1 MKKIILLLLFGLLA
15 LSACGREMWLKGEV
29 IGRETDENGNLTAIV
44 TETET
49 HGIVRFLIA
58 EDTVVDQ
65 LNGEVTIEDF
75 LEMTLYILLFPST
88 PMPIQRHSRPMK
100 EKKAH

>member
-1 MKKIILLLLFGLLA
+1 MVYWHFPPA
-15 LSACGREMWLKGEV
+15 DREMWLKGEV

-65 LNGEVTIEDF
+65 LNGKVTVEDF
-75 LEMTLYILLFPST
+75 LENARCISCCFPST
-88 PMPIQRHSRPMK
+88 PVPIP
-100 EKKAH
+100 